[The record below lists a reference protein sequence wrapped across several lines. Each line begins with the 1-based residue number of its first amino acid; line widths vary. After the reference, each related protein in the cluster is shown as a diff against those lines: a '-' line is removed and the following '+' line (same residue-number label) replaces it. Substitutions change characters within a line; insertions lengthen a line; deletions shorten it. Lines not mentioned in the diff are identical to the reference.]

1 MRNLQGEWKWKKKL
15 CGGMSKNFL
24 TIRPERMT
32 VAQFPLAA
40 ERCFEL
46 EGDVPLMP
54 TVNAIPSACRGLSE
68 KLRRRNCIKVGH
80 AGWKQRMEEI
90 LGCPEDGKTTVL

>member
-1 MRNLQGEWKWKKKL
+1 MEEETL
-15 CGGMSKNFL
+15 GGMSKNFL

-46 EGDVPLMP
+46 EGDVPLTP
-54 TVNAIPSACRGLSE
+54 AVNATPSACRGLSE
-68 KLRRRNCIKVGH
+68 KLRQRNRIKVGH